1 MFSNTGVQ
9 TCIWFLDTQKM
20 DKEDKYYLT
29 LIRADNPELYSEHPD
44 PIDEMKNTYSEENV
58 REIVRLINS
67 KDKEVQGKKKVIS
80 VQNTSKVDVSSLIPL
95 EKDDY
100 EDVDLYELYTELR
113 NLMDCLCKKRKNE
126 NQDQEEP
133 LPPFPMR

>member
-80 VQNTSKVDVSSLIPL
+80 VKNTSKIDISSLIPL
-95 EKDDY
+95 ERNDY
-100 EDVDLYELYTELR
+100 EEVDLYELYTELR
-113 NLMDCLCKKRKNE
+113 NLIDCLCKKHKNLTKE
-126 NQDQEEP
+126 KV
-133 LPPFPMR
+133 L